1 MTYTGPPVHSLS
13 DLTHASRDGKNTLCG
28 KGVHGNMNT
37 GTNGPKMVW
46 YWGWEGTGPE
56 AKWSP
61 KFLSVPSCRTCREA
75 IEDSEYQL
83 TVK

>member
-1 MTYTGPPVHSLS
+1 MTYTGPSIETLS

-28 KGVHGNMNT
+28 RPAYFVSEKWN
-37 GTNGPKMVW
+37 PKMTLTSF
-46 YWGWEGTGPE
+46 EG
-56 AKWSP
+56 

-83 TVK
+83 TGKA